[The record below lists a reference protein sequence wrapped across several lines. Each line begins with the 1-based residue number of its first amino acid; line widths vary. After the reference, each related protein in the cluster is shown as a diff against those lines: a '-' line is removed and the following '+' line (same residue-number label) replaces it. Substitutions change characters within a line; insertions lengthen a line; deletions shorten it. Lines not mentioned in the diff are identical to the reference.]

1 MRISDW
7 SSDVCSS
14 DLGLK
19 PETSATR
26 SLGLVYAPDNG
37 LGLRLTATAWDSRLQ
52 DRIISPESAAESV
65 TTGPQFMVDNESLFP
80 DRVTRDPQSGIITS
94 IDARVLNIAL
104 TRISGIDVGMG
115 GSYSTSIGEFEP
127 SLAAT
132 YMYQYDEKRSEARRV
147 GKECVS
153 TWRSRWA

>member
-14 DLGLK
+14 DL
-19 PETSATR
+19 
-26 SLGLVYAPDNG
+26 
-37 LGLRLTATAWDSRLQ
+37 
-52 DRIISPESAAESV
+52 I
-65 TTGPQFMVDNESLFP
+65 
-80 DRVTRDPQSGIITS
+80 
-94 IDARVLNIAL
+94 NIAL

-132 YMYQYDEKRSEARRV
+132 YMYQYDEKLSPNSPLRSNLAVRQSTGWAPRWKIVPRIGWSYQEIVYASLAGRYVSEIGRASCRERV
-147 GKECVS
+147 CKYV
-153 TWRSRWA
+153 

>member
-1 MRISDW
+1 MGGQQDAVAETLVSGGIPS
-7 SSDVCSS
+7 
-14 DLGLK
+14 GLK

-65 TTGPQFMVDNESLFP
+65 TTGPQFMVDNESIFP

-94 IDARVLNIAL
+94 IDARVINIAL
-104 TRISGIDVGMG
+104 TRISGIDGGMG
-115 GSYSTSIGEFEP
+115 GSYSTSLAAFEP

-132 YMYQYDEKRSEARRV
+132 AMYQYEDRKSV
-147 GKECVS
+147 G
-153 TWRSRWA
+153 

>member
-1 MRISDW
+1 MGGQQYAVAETLVSGGIPS
-7 SSDVCSS
+7 
-14 DLGLK
+14 GLK

-80 DRVTRDPQSGIITS
+80 DRVKIGRAHSELQS
-94 IDARVLNIAL
+94 LM
-104 TRISGIDVGMG
+104 RISYAVFGLKKKKHYKLEHIKQQLH
-115 GSYSTSIGEFEP
+115 EHH
-127 SLAAT
+127 
-132 YMYQYDEKRSEARRV
+132 
-147 GKECVS
+147 
-153 TWRSRWA
+153 